1 MLRTELKIQ
10 FKTFSKAVCSG
21 AFYALIYFR
30 RHRMKLQEK
39 ILRGG
44 VALLLTTAAGR
55 LISLPAAAQ
64 LTTADVVG
72 SVTDATGAIVPNASV
87 KLEDLGTHQVRTT
100 TTNDSGEYT
109 FTFLQPGHYALRVDS
124 KGFSQF
130 RIADIAINGGDRAR
144 EDAKLAVG
152 ASDQTVEVTS
162 QTPLLQA
169 DSVNVSTT
177 ITTESV
183 QDLPTAQR
191 NLTSLVILTPG
202 ANEGASVDGL
212 SSGARP
218 DDRRLT
224 SSYSINGA
232 DTQLNNNQIDGTD
245 NNERIIGTI
254 GVKPLL
260 DSIEEVTVQTN
271 DFTPETGRSA
281 GGVISVL
288 TKRGTNQFHGTLY
301 EFLQNSYFNAKA
313 PFGQPGPTPE
323 QRQNDFGGSIGGP
336 IFKDKTF
343 FFAGAEGFRLV
354 QAQQNP
360 SLSTVPT
367 VAQMQNPAAVVA
379 ADPYIPA
386 GTPINPIALNYLKL
400 FPAPNAAGTALTTS
414 STTSTIA
421 QGAATNNFSY
431 QPRSNNYAYTIDAR
445 VDHQF
450 SPNNQFYARY
460 TSNHVTALIPSA
472 LPNQTVAGLSIN
484 PGSGQYGYVG
494 PATDI
499 AYNGQLNYTHIFTPS
514 LLLELKAAYT
524 RINNSSQSPNS
535 GTNAG
540 TVVGFPGN
548 VDYGPASTGL
558 PLFSLS
564 GFAPLGDANFVPI
577 VDLTNT
583 YQYAGTVTYT
593 RGRHALRAGGALIR
607 RQARNQQSSN
617 AVGSAGFGLG
627 LPIAAGGVTDQAQQ
641 ANNNLAEF
649 LVGAFTTEGRNVDLY
664 TPDYR
669 SWEPGFF
676 AQDTWRATPKLTVV
690 YGGRYDVYTPFTE
703 AHGRLSNYDSVNQVL
718 LVPAAGYNF
727 LKSQGADLS
736 GVVSSTPTAGLKTT
750 YTNVAP
756 RVGFAYSVMPGT
768 VVRGGFGI
776 AYFPGNYTS
785 NASLKNAPFNSVYSP
800 QVTVAGASVGCQSTL
815 ANQIVANY
823 NATHPATPQ
832 PDAPACVPTV
842 VNGNYTQTSALSQ
855 GIPVPAPQSLYS
867 PNLSLGD
874 TVDLHFRSS
883 YVEQFNT
890 LIEQQ
895 FGKNVVTIGYVGQL
909 GRHLPATINDINLPN
924 PSTISPANATKLV
937 RPTSSNANLT
947 HLGGVGGYSS
957 IGTSSYHALQA
968 SFQRRFDKGITI
980 SSNYTWSHA
989 IDDVTDLSFEG
1000 QEGWGNNNPF
1010 NIAGTETGNSD
1021 LDLRNR
1027 FVFSGTYEEQAFKH
1041 AHGLTRLAL
1050 AGWQGNIIWI
1060 WNAGSPF
1067 SITNNYSYPGN
1078 SVYGGTPGLSPGP
1091 NRPLQIGNPKLA
1103 HRTINQWFNP
1113 LAFETPVFGQQGN
1126 TPRNSLTG
1134 PTFEHADV
1142 SVFKDFLMT
1151 ERFNLEFRAEAFNVT
1166 NTVGYFVPNDQ
1177 NQHATTNATGV
1188 NPAITGAALV
1198 PGSGFAQIVS
1208 VNPGYVPRELQ
1219 FALKLKF

>member
-1 MLRTELKIQ
+1 MRIR
-10 FKTFSKAVCSG
+10 SWMVRSG
-21 AFYALIYFR
+21 L
-30 RHRMKLQEK
+30 
-39 ILRGG
+39 G
-44 VALLLTTAAGR
+44 LLMAAGTAASGW
-55 LISLPAAAQ
+55 AQ
-64 LTTADVVG
+64 LTTADIGG
-72 SVTDATGAIVPNASV
+72 SVTDATGAIVPNATV
-87 KLEDLGTHQVRTT
+87 KLEDLATHQVRLAKS
-100 TTNDSGEYT
+100 NDAGLYT
-109 FTFLQPGHYALRVDS
+109 FTFLQPGHYALQIDS
-124 KGFSQF
+124 PGFSQYK
-130 RIADIAINGGDRAR
+130 IQDITVNGGDHAQ
-144 EDAKLAVG
+144 ENANLQVGLA
-152 ASDQTVEVTS
+152 SQTVEVSS
-162 QTPLLQA
+162 QTPVLQA
-169 DSVNVSTT
+169 GSANVSTT
-177 ITTESV
+177 IPQQAVEN
-183 QDLPTAQR
+183 LPTAQR

-288 TKRGTNQFHGTLY
+288 TKRGSNQFHGSVY

-323 QRQNDFGGSIGGP
+323 QRQNDFGGSLGGP
-336 IFKDKTF
+336 IVKDRTF
-343 FFAGAEGFRLV
+343 FFVGAEGFRLV

-367 VAQMQNPAAVVA
+367 AAQEANPAAVVA

-386 GTPINPIALNYLKL
+386 GTPLSPIALNYLKL
-400 FPAPNAAGTALTTS
+400 FPQPNRTGNALVATGTTSPIAAG
-414 STTSTIA
+414 
-421 QGAATNNFSY
+421 GASQNFSY
-431 QPRSNNYAYTIDAR
+431 QPRQNNYSYTIDAR

-450 SPNNQFYARY
+450 NANNLFYARY
-460 TSNHVTALIPSA
+460 TSNHVTALIPSE
-472 LPNQTVAGLSIN
+472 LPNQTVGGLSIN

-494 PATDI
+494 PATDL

-514 LLLELKAAYT
+514 LLMELKAAYT

-540 TVVGFPGN
+540 TAVGFPNN
-548 VDYGPASTGL
+548 VDYGPASSGL
-558 PLFSLS
+558 PLLSLS
-564 GFAPLGDANFVPI
+564 GFAPLGDANYVPI

-583 YQYAGTVTYT
+583 FQYDGSVTYS
-593 RGRHALRAGGALIR
+593 RGKHVIRAGAELIR

-617 AVGSAGFGLG
+617 AVGSAGLG
-627 LPIAAGGVTDQAQQ
+627 LNLPISVGTVSDQAQQ

-649 LVGAFTTEGRNVDLY
+649 LTGAFTSEARNVDLY

-676 AQDTWRATPKLTVV
+676 AQDTWRATPHLTVI

-703 AHGRLSNYDSVNQVL
+703 AHGRLSNYDPVNHVL
-718 LVPAAGYNF
+718 LVPAQGYNF
-727 LKSQGADLS
+727 LQAQGANLT
-736 GVVSSTPTAGLKTT
+736 GVVSSTASAGLKTT
-750 YTNVAP
+750 YTNISP
-756 RVGFAYSVMPGT
+756 RVGFAYSVRPST
-768 VVRGGFGI
+768 VVRGGFGL
-776 AYFPGNYTS
+776 AFFPGNYTA
-785 NASLKNAPFNSVYSP
+785 NASLKNAPFNSVYAP
-800 QVTVAGASVGCQSTL
+800 SVNGNGCQSLL
-815 ANQIVANY
+815 ANQIATNYKAANP
-823 NATHPATPQ
+823 NAGTSVVLACPATSG
-832 PDAPACVPTV
+832 A
-842 VNGNYTQTSALSQ
+842 NGYTQTNALSQ
-855 GIPVPAPQSLYS
+855 GIPVPAPQGLNS
-867 PNLSLGD
+867 PNLSLGE
-874 TVDLHFRSS
+874 TVAPGFRTS
-883 YVEQFNT
+883 YVEQFN
-890 LIEQQ
+890 LQVEQQ
-895 FGKNVVTIGYVGQL
+895 FGGNVITIGYVGQS

-924 PSTISPANATKLV
+924 PSTITADTVSGGVLV
-937 RPTSSNANLT
+937 PGNSRTIKRPTSTILPG
-947 HLGGVGGYSS
+947 LGGVGGYNS
-957 IGTSSYHALQA
+957 IGSSSYNALQV
-968 SFQRRFDKGITI
+968 SFQRRFDKGLTI

-1010 NIAGTETGNSD
+1010 NIAGTETGSSD

-1027 FVFSGTYEEQAFKH
+1027 FVFSGSYAEQAYKN

-1050 AGWQGNIIWI
+1050 AGWQSNIIWI

-1067 SITNNYSYPGN
+1067 SITDNYTGLGN
-1078 SVYGGTPGLSPGP
+1078 SLYGPAGIAPGP

-1113 LAFETPVFGQQGN
+1113 LAFETPLDGQPGN

-1142 SVFKDFLMT
+1142 SLFKDFLIT

-1177 NQHATTNATGV
+1177 NDHATTNAVGTNPLSI
-1188 NPAITGAALV
+1188 NPAAPPALT

-1208 VNPGYVPRELQ
+1208 VNPGYIPRTLQ